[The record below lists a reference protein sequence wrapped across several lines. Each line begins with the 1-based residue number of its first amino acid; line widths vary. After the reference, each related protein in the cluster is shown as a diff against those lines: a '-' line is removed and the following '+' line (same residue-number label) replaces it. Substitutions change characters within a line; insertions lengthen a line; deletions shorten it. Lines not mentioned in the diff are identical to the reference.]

1 MKLIFLGPQSH
12 EQFVKQNLSD
22 FTVIFATS
30 EEQVDQSIKD
40 VDVVFDAYMKVPF
53 NEQRLNA
60 AVKLK
65 LFVTATTGASHIATN
80 ILAEK
85 KIPLLTLKGQE
96 HITRGLTAAA
106 EHSWLLLMAVARQLP
121 IALNETKAGGWDR
134 NKFPGVML
142 KGKAIG
148 IVGCGRIGEW
158 VGKYAT
164 AFGMKVFGY
173 DPHNVPN
180 PSIFEPKEL
189 DEMLSVSDFVSIH
202 VPLLDS
208 TKLLIDADKISKIK
222 KGAIFIN
229 TSRGE
234 IVDETALLNALKNN
248 HIKGAGIDVITAEPY
263 IESDPLIIYAQKHN
277 NLLITPHIGG
287 FSPDALDVVLL
298 FSCDRINNFF
308 ND

>member
-1 MKLIFLGPQSH
+1 MKLIFLGPESH
-12 EQFVKQNLSD
+12 EQFVRHSLPN
-22 FTVIFATS
+22 FTLIFATS
-30 EEQVDQSIKD
+30 EEQVDKSIND
-40 VDVVFDAYMKVPF
+40 VEVIFDAYMKVPF
-53 NEQRLNA
+53 NEKRLNA
-60 AVKLK
+60 ASKLK

-80 ILAEK
+80 ILEEK

-96 HITRGLTAAA
+96 HITMGLTAAA

-121 IALNETKAGGWDR
+121 VALNETIGGGWDR

-142 KGKAIG
+142 KGKTIG

-164 AFGMKVFGY
+164 AFGMKVYGY
-173 DPHNVPN
+173 DPYNSPN
-180 PSIFEPKEL
+180 TNIFESMEL
-189 DEMLSVSDFVSIH
+189 DEMLSISDFISIH

-208 TKLLIDADKISKIK
+208 TIQLIDADRISKIK
-222 KGAIFIN
+222 NGAIFVN

-234 IVDETALLNALKNN
+234 IVDENALLKALETNQL
-248 HIKGAGIDVITAEPY
+248 KGAGIDVITAEPY
-263 IESDPLIIYAQKHN
+263 IENDPLILYSQKHN

-287 FSPDALDVVLL
+287 FSPDALDVVLR
-298 FSCDRINNFF
+298 FSCERINKFF